1 MSFDSKL
8 MIGLLRQG
16 QTLSVLDLS
25 KCVRVDSMGIT
36 KLITK
41 CTELTEL
48 NLDFTQLKRY
58 SIVILC
64 SRLTT
69 KIAKLSLQDLQI
81 TDFNLEKLL
90 TRCNK
95 IEELDLRGTCV
106 STEAVTYVT
115 ENLSNSLIKLAV
127 PENFALRADLEPLK
141 VMPKLKY
148 LWSYIKTCSVPG
160 HSHPEIT
167 NAHQRQMQ
175 LMFPNLII
183 NHQEYLRIAKD
194 FIPAIPRNCDFKG
207 PLFKSASPNPKKKL
221 KAYKGGI

>member
-1 MSFDSKL
+1 
-8 MIGLLRQG
+8 MIGLLRHG
-16 QTLSVLDLS
+16 RTLSVLDLS

-36 KLITK
+36 ELLIS

-48 NLDFTQLKRY
+48 NLDFTRLKIN
-58 SIVILC
+58 SITILC

-69 KIAKLSLQDLQI
+69 KIAKLSLQDLPI
-81 TDFNLEKLL
+81 TDFNLEELL

-115 ENLSNSLIKLAV
+115 ENLSNSLMKLAV
-127 PENFALRADLEPLK
+127 PENFALRADLEPLQ

-148 LWSYIKTCSVPG
+148 LWSYIKTCFVPG

-175 LMFPNLII
+175 VMFPNLII
-183 NHQEYLRIAKD
+183 NHQERLRIAKD

-207 PLFKSASPNPKKKL
+207 PLFKSASQNPKKKI